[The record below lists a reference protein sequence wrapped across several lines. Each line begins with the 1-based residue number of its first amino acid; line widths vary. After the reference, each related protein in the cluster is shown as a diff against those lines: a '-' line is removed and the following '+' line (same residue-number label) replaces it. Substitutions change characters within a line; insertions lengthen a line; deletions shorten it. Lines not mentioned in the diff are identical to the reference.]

1 MRLGDL
7 VYYFTKYT
15 GIRYVWKKIYPDC
28 KCDERRK
35 NYNEIKIKRWKNLIK
50 MIIKIGKHLEFQN
63 QTLSQTKNLQWYVTS
78 TAPTININFI
88 NPALVPPQ

>member
-1 MRLGDL
+1 
-7 VYYFTKYT
+7 
-15 GIRYVWKKIYPDC
+15 
-28 KCDERRK
+28 
-35 NYNEIKIKRWKNLIK
+35 